1 MRIADRMRR
10 APHECEALVMC
21 ALRAADRPL
30 SAHRLVD
37 VLAEMGTPFWPNQ
50 VYRALN
56 VLRAAGKVR
65 RVELLNA
72 YLPHAQAD
80 EIVLVCSRCEGTTLA
95 PGSDAVTRLLELASI
110 CDFRPC
116 SFVIEAEG
124 LCVDC
129 LSLKGISERQA
140 PLAL

>member
-21 ALRAADRPL
+21 ALHAANRPL
-30 SAHRLVD
+30 SAHRLVNI
-37 VLAEMGTPFWPNQ
+37 LAEMGTPFWPNQ
-50 VYRALN
+50 IYRALN
-56 VLRAAGKVR
+56 TLREAGKVR
-65 RVELLNA
+65 RIELLNA
-72 YLPHAQAD
+72 YLPHARAD
-80 EIVLVCSRCEGTTLA
+80 DIALVCSRCDGTTLA
-95 PGSDAVTRLLELASI
+95 RGSDAVALLLELASI

-129 LSLKGISERQA
+129 LSLEETSERQA